1 MSQKEYRPKPT
12 STVFSNLKNKTIAE
26 ISSDDYDELI
36 RNAFI
41 EESNINM
48 LSDLA
53 AVVKFQEKPRGLQ
66 LTQVTQSGAVNSST
80 HVDLLV
86 VPASTTYDIQA
97 VTMISTSGSGTAT
110 VDYTVDGI
118 DLGLDYLLKTETFSA
133 GHRGVTVDFSTMGDF
148 LISGLANS
156 AVTLAASRY
165 AGTLTVI
172 HNVWWRQV
180 N

>member
-1 MSQKEYRPKPT
+1 MKNLSRKPRP
-12 STVFSNLKNKTIAE
+12 STVFTNLKNKTIAQL
-26 ISSDDYDELI
+26 SSDDYNQLVRD
-36 RNAFI
+36 AYI
-41 EESNINM
+41 EESNLEM

-66 LTQVTQSGAVNSST
+66 LTQVTQSGSVNSST

-86 VPASTTYDIQA
+86 VPAATTYDIQA
-97 VTMISTSGSGTAT
+97 VTMIATSGSGTAT

-118 DLGLDYLLKTETFSA
+118 VLGLDFLLKTETFTA
-133 GHRGVTVDFSTMGDF
+133 GNRGVTVDFSTMGDF
-148 LISGLANS
+148 LISGLADS
-156 AVTLAASRY
+156 AVTLAASRH